1 MDLSLF
7 VELLVN
13 GIVIGLIYALV
24 AVGFS
29 LIFGVAKVM
38 FLAHGEIYM
47 LGSVCSFFL
56 VQKLGV
62 PYILAI
68 FMIMLGMGVLG
79 VLAERFLRPIQG
91 QDMAVLL
98 VTVALSM
105 FIANAA
111 IQLFGHLPL
120 SVATQVKGSIKFLGV
135 VVALER
141 IAVVSAS
148 AAIVL
153 ILHIFIKWTKTGQ
166 GIRAVA
172 QDKEAAQLQGIDTN
186 RSTASVFFIACGIAG
201 VAGILIAPVYYVDVF
216 IGTPAL
222 MRTFVVVIIGGL
234 GSFSGAILGG
244 IFLGLV
250 ESFGYALIGGHTHLI
265 SFAIVIILL
274 TFRPQGL
281 LGSE

>member
-1 MDLSLF
+1 MDVSLF

-47 LGSVCSFFL
+47 LGSVGSFFFL
-56 VQKLGV
+56 QKLGV

-68 FMIMLGMGVLG
+68 FLIMLGMGILG
-79 VLAERFLRPIQG
+79 VLAERFLRPVKG

-111 IQLFGHLPL
+111 IHLFGHLPL
-120 SVATQVKGSIKFLGV
+120 PMTTQIKGSINFLGI

-141 IAVVSAS
+141 IVVAFAS
-148 AAIVL
+148 AVIVL
-153 ILHIFIKWTKTGQ
+153 ILHLFIKWTKTGQ

-172 QDKEAAQLQGIDTN
+172 QDREAAQLQGIDIN
-186 RSTASVFFIACGIAG
+186 RSTATVFFIACGIAG

-222 MRTFVVVIIGGL
+222 MRTFIVVIVGGL

-244 IFLGLV
+244 LFLGFV
-250 ESFGYALIGGHTHLI
+250 ESFGYALIGGLTYLI
-265 SFAIVIILL
+265 SFAFVIILL
-274 TFRPQGL
+274 IFRPQGL